1 MSVEAEVLRQFRTI
15 AVVGARSDASRPAHY
30 VPAYMRQQ
38 GYRIIPVNPD
48 EQEVFG
54 EKCYPD
60 LESVPEQVDFVN
72 VFRRP
77 EFCADVARDAVAA
90 GAKVVWLQ
98 SGIRSS
104 EARRIVEEAG
114 LTFIED
120 RCVMVEH
127 RHAGLR

>member
-1 MSVEAEVLRQFRTI
+1 MSVEAEVLKRYRTI
-15 AVVGARSDASRPAHY
+15 AEVGARADPSRPGHY
-30 VPAYMRQQ
+30 VPAYMRQH

-48 EQEVFG
+48 EREVFG
-54 EKCYPD
+54 ERCYPD
-60 LESVPEQVDFVN
+60 LESVPEQIDFVN

-98 SGIRSS
+98 SGIFSP
-104 EARRIVEEAG
+104 EARQIAEEAG
-114 LTFIED
+114 LTYIED

-127 RHAGLR
+127 RHAGIA

>member
-1 MSVEAEVLRQFRTI
+1 MSVEAEVLKRYRTI
-15 AVVGARSDASRPAHY
+15 AVVGARADPSRPGHY
-30 VPAYMRQQ
+30 VPAYMRQH

-48 EQEVFG
+48 EREVFG
-54 EKCYPD
+54 ERCYPD
-60 LESVPEQVDFVN
+60 LESVPEQIDFVN

-98 SGIRSS
+98 SGIFSP
-104 EARRIVEEAG
+104 EARQIAEEAG
-114 LTFIED
+114 LTYIED

-127 RHAGLR
+127 RHAGIA